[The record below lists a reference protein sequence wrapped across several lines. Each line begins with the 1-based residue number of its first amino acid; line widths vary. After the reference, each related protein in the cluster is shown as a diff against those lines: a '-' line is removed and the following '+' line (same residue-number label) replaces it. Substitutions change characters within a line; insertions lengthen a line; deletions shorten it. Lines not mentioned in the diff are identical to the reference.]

1 MILVLAAPI
10 IWVVWRLIADIAEA
24 AATTGSVPHHEGPD
38 HRHQWAA

>member
-10 IWVVWRLIADIAEA
+10 IWVAWWLIADIGEA
-24 AATTGSVPHHEGPD
+24 AATGSVAHHEVPD